1 MSEGTVGKLQ
11 QKDFT
16 SEVMHCFLRPQ
27 PLHRPGT
34 PGRTGQALRPREASK
49 KCEFVLPLKTS
60 YSSFSFGVSQ
70 GSDLKSTTRLVK
82 AVMELEYDARDYAQ
96 LNSSINTLS
105 KKHGQLKGAIQA
117 MVEQAMAWLDEIKQ
131 RDGVET
137 WLELVETLRTVTE
150 GKLFLETPRAR
161 VTLSLAQHHEA
172 LYRNPKPKTVTPRD
186 SLITAS
192 DLLSDLQVETY
203 SSMERV
209 EKTKFILEQMR
220 LLLEVARLKDAE
232 GPNAGK
238 SDKGALGAGETEWV
252 KFRVQSRKVNEQFLK
267 EPGNEAIKLQFY
279 DMMVQYGLRHHAYL
293 DVAKYYHKVWE
304 TPSIKEDEHDKG
316 KTALEH
322 IVYYVALSPHDNE
335 QSDMMHRL
343 FVDPALEKL
352 EVQYNLIKSFVT
364 DELMR
369 WPGIVDVFGPFLRNT
384 EVFTNDKHWED
395 LHTRVIE
402 HNVRVIAKYYTR
414 ITLARLTT
422 LLDLTP
428 QQAEDT
434 LCRLVVAGTVWARI
448 DRPAGIVNFRNKRSA
463 EDVMNDWSSDMQK
476 LLGLVEKTWMGVNA
490 AQAAQARTKA

>member
-1 MSEGTVGKLQ
+1 MSEATGKLQ
-11 QKDFT
+11 QKDYT
-16 SEVMHCFLRPQ
+16 PQ
-27 PLHRPGT
+27 VDQVIP
-34 PGRTGQALRPREASK
+34 QATALAK
-49 KCEFVLPLKTS
+49 AGKLQDALDKLFVLEK
-60 YSSFSFGVSQ
+60 Q
-70 GSDLKSTTRLVK
+70 ARNGSDLKSTTRLVK
-82 AVMELEYDARDYAQ
+82 TILELEYDARDYAQ
-96 LNSSINTLS
+96 LNSSINALS
-105 KKHGQLKGAIQA
+105 KKHGQLKDAIQA
-117 MVEQAMAWLDEIKQ
+117 MVELAMSWLDEIKQ
-131 RDGVET
+131 RDGVER

-161 VTLSLAQHHEA
+161 VTLSLAHHHEA
-172 LYRNPKPKTVTPRD
+172 LYKNPTSKSPPPRD

-192 DLLSDLQVETY
+192 ELLSDLQVETY

-220 LLLEVARLKDAE
+220 LLLEVARLKDEDDATT
-232 GPNAGK
+232 GK
-238 SDKGALGAGETEWV
+238 GEKGSLGAGEPEWV

-267 EPGNEAIKLQFY
+267 EPENEVIKLQFY

-304 TPSIKEDEHDKG
+304 TPSIKEDTNGKG

-343 FVDPALEKL
+343 FADPALEKV
-352 EVQYNLIKSFVT
+352 EVQYNLIKSFT
-364 DELMR
+364 TNELMR
-369 WPGIVDVFGPFLRNT
+369 WPGIVDVFGPFLRET
-384 EVFTNDKHWED
+384 EVFANDKHWED

-414 ITLARLTT
+414 ITLARLTA

-428 QQAEDT
+428 QQAEET

-490 AQAAQARTKA
+490 AQAAQSRIKA